1 MSFPKFDYYE
11 PKTLEAALSL
21 LAEKGEGA
29 RVLAGGTDL
38 LVKMNHGAL
47 APKTIIGIKSIE
59 ALHHIRFQ
67 AKKGLTIGATALLA
81 EVASHRDIR
90 NHYPAV
96 AYAAQ
101 ETANVQIRNMGTVAG
116 NLCNAAPSA
125 DNAPTLMAMGAEVTL
140 ASLKGERRLPLA
152 QFFKGPGLTAMDP
165 GEIMT
170 SIFVPLPPPRSGA
183 SYKHLSARGKV
194 DISGVCVGAM
204 VTLNGEG
211 CSEARIVLGAVA
223 PTPIR
228 AKKAE
233 SLLQGQPWT
242 SELVERAGDMAAKA
256 SKPISDVRASGAY
269 RKAMVSVL
277 TRRALEEA
285 HERAISHQRSA
296 VSQDK
301 RQQRVS

>member
-1 MSFPKFDYYE
+1 MRFPKFEYYE
-11 PKTLEAALSL
+11 PKTLDAALSL
-21 LAEKGEGA
+21 LAEKGEGTH
-29 RVLAGGTDL
+29 VLAGGTDL
-38 LVKMNHGAL
+38 LVKMNHGL
-47 APKTIIGIKSIE
+47 LKPKAIIGVKGIE
-59 ALHHIRFQ
+59 ALNQIRFQ
-67 AKKGLTIGATALLA
+67 AGKGLTIGATALLA

-90 NHYPAV
+90 RHFPAV

-140 ASLKGERRLPLA
+140 VSLKGERRLSLD
-152 QFFKGPGLTAMDP
+152 QFFKGPGLTAIKL
-165 GEIMT
+165 GEMMT
-170 SIFVPLPPPRSGA
+170 SIFVPIPPPKSGA

-204 VTLNGEG
+204 VMLNGKG
-211 CSEARIVLGAVA
+211 CADARIVLGAVA

-233 SLLQGQPWT
+233 GLLQGQPWT
-242 SELVERAGDMAAKA
+242 KALAEEAGEMAAKA
-256 SKPISDVRASGAY
+256 SKPISDVRASAPY
-269 RKAMVSVL
+269 RKKMVSVL

-285 HERAISHQRSA
+285 FERAS
-296 VSQDK
+296 K
-301 RQQRVS
+301 R